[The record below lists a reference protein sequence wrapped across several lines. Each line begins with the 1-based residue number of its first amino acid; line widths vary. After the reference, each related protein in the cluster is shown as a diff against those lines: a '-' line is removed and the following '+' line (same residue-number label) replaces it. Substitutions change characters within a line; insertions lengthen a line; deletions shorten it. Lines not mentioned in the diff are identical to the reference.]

1 MKAAFIT
8 ETGPPSNLIYD
19 EIPPPEPLNDEL
31 LVRVGAVAV
40 NPIDTYIRSGM
51 IPMPLP
57 TPFIV
62 GCDFAGTIES
72 IGASVTRFKV
82 GDCVWGSNQGL
93 LGRQGTFAEKI
104 AVKEGFAYPLPSQ
117 ASPEEMSSIALVAIT
132 AQLGLV
138 QRANLLKGET
148 LFVSGGAG
156 GVGSMV
162 IQIGKALGAKVIAS
176 AGSDARIRIC
186 KELGA
191 DIAVNYKTN
200 DLRSAIKEHSES
212 GIHVFWETK
221 RTPNFKE
228 TIDLLAENGRMVL
241 MAGRDASPPFPV
253 GPFYV
258 KGCSIH
264 GFAMF
269 KATPE
274 VQLRAARDINQWVE
288 SGQLRANIGRRFNLS
303 EAAAAHQLQ
312 EENTLHSAG
321 TLHGKIVLTP

>member
-8 ETGPPSNLIYD
+8 ETGPPTNLIYD
-19 EIPPPEPLNDEL
+19 ETPSPEPLGDEL
-31 LVRVGAVAV
+31 LIRVSAVSV
-40 NPIDTYIRSGM
+40 NPIDTYIRSGT
-51 IPMPLP
+51 ISMPLP
-57 TPFIV
+57 IPFIV
-62 GCDFAGTIES
+62 GCDFAGTVES

-82 GDCVWGSNQGL
+82 GDRVWGSNQGL

-104 AVKEGFAYPLPSQ
+104 AIKEAFAYPLPSTMG
-117 ASPEEMSSIALVAIT
+117 PEEMSSIALVAIT
-132 AQLGLV
+132 AHLGLV
-138 QRANLLKGET
+138 QRANLQKGET

-176 AGSDARIRIC
+176 AGSDERVQIC
-186 KELGA
+186 RELGA
-191 DIAVNYKTN
+191 DIAVNYNTD
-200 DLRSAIKEHSES
+200 DLKSTVNEHTAS

-221 RTPNFKE
+221 RTPNFQV
-228 TIDLLAENGRMVL
+228 TIDLLAENGRMVV
-241 MAGRDASPPFPV
+241 MAGRDATPPFPV

-258 KGCSIH
+258 KGCSLH

-274 VQLRAARDINQWVE
+274 VQLIAAQEVNQWVD
-288 SGQLRANIGRRFNLS
+288 SGQLKANIGRRFKLS

-312 EENTLHSAG
+312 EDNTLHSAG
-321 TLHGKIVLTP
+321 TLHGKIVLIP